1 MYIILAIAGW
11 IWTAVLTVF
20 LLFALRRRRGRV
32 EGNPPDAEATEG
44 RP

>member
-20 LLFALRRRRGRV
+20 LLFALRRRDRV
-32 EGNPPDAEATEG
+32 EGSPTRTEATEG